1 MSPTPNSFAGAE
13 CYKGSDINGAQFYV
27 ALPGKWNN
35 SYESLVIY
43 APGGP
48 GPTSAGSHSIEAD
61 ALAGL
66 FGSFLPHRVAVAVTA
81 YSRQGWAVGTNAQDI
96 DNLRVLFTRNFGRPA
111 HTILFGSSYA
121 GGVVAKALER
131 YADDLDGTPNYD
143 GALVHSGIMAGVAN
157 YFGYW

>member
-61 ALAGL
+61 ALPVKRSL
-66 FGSFLPHRVAVAVTA
+66 VAA
-81 YSRQGWAVGTNAQDI
+81 SPLRGNA
-96 DNLRVLFTRNFGRPA
+96 RTR
-111 HTILFGSSYA
+111 
-121 GGVVAKALER
+121 
-131 YADDLDGTPNYD
+131 
-143 GALVHSGIMAGVAN
+143 
-157 YFGYW
+157 